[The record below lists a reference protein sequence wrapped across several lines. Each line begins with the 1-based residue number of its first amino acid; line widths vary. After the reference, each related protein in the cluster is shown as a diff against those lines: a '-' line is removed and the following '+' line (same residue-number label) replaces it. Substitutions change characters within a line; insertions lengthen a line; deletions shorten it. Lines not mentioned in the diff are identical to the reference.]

1 MGRRRR
7 KRLYKPVKRRI
18 PRIFSCPRCGA
29 RTVVVSVTRGKT
41 EATVTCGDCELAW
54 TTDRKSYEEKVDVYS
69 RFVDAVLQGE
79 VS

>member
-1 MGRRRR
+1 M
-7 KRLYKPVKRRI
+7 
-18 PRIFSCPRCGA
+18 
-29 RTVVVSVTRGKT
+29 VVSLSRGKT